1 MKKAW
6 ILLDNGRVFDV
17 VFSGKLAA
25 ELIESNYGVK
35 IPSDI
40 KNEIMKFALYH
51 SVSFPINK
59 DIVTV
64 TSMVITGDGR

>member
-6 ILLDNGRVFDV
+6 IILDNGRVFDV

-40 KNEIMKFALYH
+40 KNEIMKMFC
-51 SVSFPINK
+51 V
-59 DIVTV
+59 
-64 TSMVITGDGR
+64 